1 MRYKN
6 IYKYVFLL
14 VFTLSSIASFSQSK
28 KQQELEERRQELRRE
43 IKQINDLLFKNQSQ
57 KKSQTSL
64 IEDLSYKVSVRQNLI
79 KITNQQAN
87 LLTREINTNQKKIT
101 ELREELKIL
110 KDNYA
115 KMIVTS
121 YKSKSE
127 QSRIMFLLSS
137 SNFQQAYKR
146 VQYINQY
153 AEYQK
158 EQGEAIK
165 IKTAQLQDTNKDLL
179 RQKADKQKL
188 IDENRVAQR
197 ELEAE
202 LKQQQSLMAS
212 INKNLNNYTSQI
224 REKQREADKI
234 DREIEKIIREAIAE
248 SNKKKG
254 ATTATASKGFALT
267 PEDKILADNFVS
279 SKGKLPWPVEKGV
292 VKLRYGKQPH
302 PVVKTVM
309 IQSNGVRIATE
320 EHAPIRAVFNGK
332 VLAVQAIKHGNL
344 SVLIQHGNYVTVYKN
359 LSKVYVKKGDNVT
372 TKQEIGQ
379 VFTNPSN
386 KETILSFSIFKES
399 TTQNPADWIY
409 KMW

>member
-1 MRYKN
+1 MGHKHTF
-6 IYKYVFLL
+6 KYIFLL
-14 VFTLSSIASFSQSK
+14 VFTLTSTIGFSQSK
-28 KQQELEERRQELRRE
+28 KQQELEERRQELRNE
-43 IKQINDLLFKNQSQ
+43 IKQINDLLFKNRSQ

-64 IEDLSYKVSVRQNLI
+64 IEDLSYKVNVRRNLI

-101 ELREELKIL
+101 ELRDELQTL

-153 AEYQK
+153 ADYQK

-165 IKTAQLQDTNKDLL
+165 VKTAELQETNKALL
-179 RQKADKQKL
+179 RQKEDKQKL

-197 ELEAE
+197 ELEVE
-202 LKQQQSLMAS
+202 LKQQESLMAS
-212 INKNLNNYTSQI
+212 INKNLNNYTAQI
-224 REKQREADKI
+224 RQKQKEADKI
-234 DREIEKIIREAIAE
+234 DREIEKIIREAIAK
-248 SNKKKG
+248 SNKSAGKKS
-254 ATTATASKGFALT
+254 TASSGFALT
-267 PEDKILADNFVS
+267 PEDKILASNFVS
-279 SKGKLPWPVEKGV
+279 SKGKLPWPVQKGV

-320 EHAPIRAVFNGK
+320 EGAEIRAVFNGK

-344 SVLIQHGNYVTVYKN
+344 SVLIQHGNYITVYKN
-359 LSKVYVKKGDNVT
+359 LSKVYVKKGDMVS
-372 TKQEIGQ
+372 TKQEIGK

-386 KETILSFSIFKES
+386 KESILNFSIFKES
-399 TTQNPADWIY
+399 NTQNPADWIY
-409 KMW
+409 KM

>member
-1 MRYKN
+1 MRYKH

-87 LLTREINTNQKKIT
+87 LLTREINANQKKIT

-179 RQKADKQKL
+179 RQKEDKQKL

-202 LKQQQSLMAS
+202 LKQQQTLMAS

-234 DREIEKIIREAIAE
+234 DREIEKIIREAIAS
-248 SNKKKG
+248 SNKSAGK
-254 ATTATASKGFALT
+254 ATTASSGFALT

-332 VLAVQAIKHGNL
+332 VLAVQAIKNGNL

-359 LSKVYVKKGDNVT
+359 LSKVDVKKGDNVT

-409 KMW
+409 KM

>member
-1 MRYKN
+1 MRYKS
-6 IYKYVFLL
+6 IYKFVFLL

-87 LLTREINTNQKKIT
+87 LLTREINANQKKIT
-101 ELREELKIL
+101 ELRDELKIL

-234 DREIEKIIREAIAE
+234 DREIEKIIREAIAS
-248 SNKKKG
+248 SNKSAGK
-254 ATTATASKGFALT
+254 ATTASSGFALT

-359 LSKVYVKKGDNVT
+359 LSKG
-372 TKQEIGQ
+372 
-379 VFTNPSN
+379 
-386 KETILSFSIFKES
+386 
-399 TTQNPADWIY
+399 
-409 KMW
+409 

>member
-1 MRYKN
+1 MMHKN
-6 IYKYVFLL
+6 TYTKIVLLVFLL
-14 VFTLSSIASFSQSK
+14 SSIVGFSQSK

-43 IKQINDLLFKNQSQ
+43 IKQINDLLFKNKSQ
-57 KKSQTSL
+57 QKTQTSL

-79 KITNQQAN
+79 KVTNQQAN

-101 ELREELKIL
+101 ELRDELQTL

-127 QSRIMFLLSS
+127 QSRVMFLLSS

-158 EQGEAIK
+158 EQGETIK
-165 IKTAQLQDTNKDLL
+165 VKTIELQETNTALL
-179 RQKADKQKL
+179 NQKADKQKL
-188 IDENRVAQR
+188 IEENRVAQR
-197 ELEAE
+197 ELESE
-202 LKQQQSLMAS
+202 LKQQESLMAS

-224 REKQREADKI
+224 REKQQEADKI
-234 DREIEKIIREAIAE
+234 DKEIEKIIREAIAS
-248 SNKKKG
+248 SNKSAGKT
-254 ATTATASKGFALT
+254 TTASSGFALT

-279 SKGKLPWPVEKGV
+279 SRGKLPWPVEKGV

-320 EHAPIRAVFNGK
+320 ENAPVRAVFNGK

-359 LSKVYVKKGDNVT
+359 LAKVYVKKGDNVT
-372 TKQEIGQ
+372 TKQDIGQ

-399 TTQNPADWIY
+399 ATQNPAEWIY
-409 KMW
+409 KM

>member
-101 ELREELKIL
+101 ELRDELKIL

-409 KMW
+409 KM

>member
-1 MRYKN
+1 MRQKN
-6 IYKYVFLL
+6 TFKYIFLL
-14 VFTLSSIASFSQSK
+14 VFILTSTLGFSQSK
-28 KQQELEERRQELRRE
+28 KQQELEERRQELSRE
-43 IKQINDLLFKNQSQ
+43 IKQINDLLFKNKSQ

-64 IEDLSYKVSVRQNLI
+64 IEDLSYKVSVRRNLI
-79 KITNQQAN
+79 KVTNQQAN
-87 LLTREINTNQKKIT
+87 LLTREINTNQKRIT
-101 ELREELKIL
+101 DLRNELKTL

-127 QSRIMFLLSS
+127 QSRVMFLLSS

-158 EQGEAIK
+158 EQGESIK
-165 IKTAQLQDTNKDLL
+165 IKTAELQQTNTALL
-179 RQKADKQKL
+179 KQKEDKQKL

-197 ELEAE
+197 ELEGE
-202 LKQQQSLMAS
+202 LKQQESLMAS
-212 INKNLNNYTSQI
+212 INKNLNNYTAQI
-224 REKQREADKI
+224 RQKQSEADKI
-234 DREIEKIIREAIAE
+234 DREIEKIIRDAIAS
-248 SNKKKG
+248 SNKSAGKT
-254 ATTATASKGFALT
+254 TTASSGFALT

-292 VKLRYGKQPH
+292 VQLRYGKQPH

-320 EHAPIRAVFNGK
+320 EGAPIRAVFNGK

-359 LSKVYVKKGDNVT
+359 LSKVYVKKGDMVT

-386 KETILSFSIFKES
+386 KETILNFSIFKES
-399 TTQNPADWIY
+399 TTQNPADWIF
-409 KMW
+409 KM

>member
-6 IYKYVFLL
+6 TITYVFLL
-14 VFTLSSIASFSQSK
+14 AFTLSSMLGFSQSK
-28 KQQELEERRQELRRE
+28 KQQELEERRQELRVE
-43 IKQINDLLFKNQSQ
+43 IQRINNLLFKNKSE

-64 IEDLSYKVSVRQNLI
+64 IEDISYKVNVRRNLI

-101 ELREELKIL
+101 ELRDELQTL

-127 QSRIMFLLSS
+127 QSRVMFLLSS

-165 IKTAQLQDTNKDLL
+165 IKTIELQETNSALL
-179 RQKADKQKL
+179 KQKADKQKL

-197 ELEAE
+197 ELESE
-202 LKQQQSLMAS
+202 LKQQEVLMAS
-212 INKNLNNYTSQI
+212 INKNLSNYTAQI
-224 REKQREADKI
+224 RQKQSEADKI
-234 DREIEKIIREAIAE
+234 DREIEKIIRDAIAE
-248 SNKKKG
+248 SNKKTGKV
-254 ATTATASKGFALT
+254 TTASSGFALT

-292 VKLRYGKQPH
+292 VKLGYGKQPH
-302 PVVKTVM
+302 PVVKSVM

-320 EHAPIRAVFNGK
+320 ENAPIRSVFNGK

-399 TTQNPADWIY
+399 ATQNPADWIY
-409 KMW
+409 KM

>member
-1 MRYKN
+1 M
-6 IYKYVFLL
+6 V
-14 VFTLSSIASFSQSK
+14 SFSQSK

-43 IKQINDLLFKNQSQ
+43 INQINDLLFKNKSQ

-64 IEDLSYKVSVRQNLI
+64 IEDLSYKVSVRRNLI
-79 KITNQQAN
+79 KVTNQQAN

-101 ELREELKIL
+101 ELRDELQTL

-115 KMIVTS
+115 KIIVTS

-127 QSRIMFLLSS
+127 QSRVMFLLSS

-146 VQYINQY
+146 VKYINQY
-153 AEYQK
+153 ADYQK
-158 EQGEAIK
+158 EQGETIK
-165 IKTAQLQDTNKDLL
+165 IKTAELQETNTALL
-179 RQKADKQKL
+179 KQKEDKQKL
-188 IDENRVAQR
+188 IDDNRIAQR
-197 ELEAE
+197 ELETE
-202 LKQQQSLMAS
+202 LKQQESLMAS

-224 REKQREADKI
+224 REKQREANKI
-234 DREIEKIIREAIAE
+234 DREIEKIIRDAIAS
-248 SNKKKG
+248 SNKKAGKP
-254 ATTATASKGFALT
+254 TATSKGFALT
-267 PEDKILADNFVS
+267 PEDKVLASNFVS

-320 EHAPIRAVFNGK
+320 ENAPVRAVFNGK

-399 TTQNPADWIY
+399 ATQNPAEWIY
-409 KMW
+409 KM

>member
-101 ELREELKIL
+101 ELRDELKIL

-179 RQKADKQKL
+179 RQKEDKQKL

-202 LKQQQSLMAS
+202 LKQQQTLMAS

-409 KMW
+409 KM

>member
-1 MRYKN
+1 MRYKS

-14 VFTLSSIASFSQSK
+14 VFTLSSIGSFSQSK

-101 ELREELKIL
+101 ELRDELKIL

-224 REKQREADKI
+224 RGKQREADKI

-254 ATTATASKGFALT
+254 TTTATASKGFALT

-302 PVVKTVM
+302 PVVKTVT

-409 KMW
+409 KM

>member
-1 MRYKN
+1 MHKKTYT
-6 IYKYVFLL
+6 IIFLL
-14 VFTLSSIASFSQSK
+14 VFLLSSIVSFSQSK
-28 KQQELEERRQELRRE
+28 KQQELEERRQELSRE
-43 IKQINDLLFKNQSQ
+43 IKQINDLLFKNKSQ
-57 KKSQTSL
+57 QKTQTSL

-101 ELREELKIL
+101 ELRDELQTL

-127 QSRIMFLLSS
+127 QSRVMFLLSS

-158 EQGEAIK
+158 EQGELIK
-165 IKTAQLQDTNKDLL
+165 VKTLELQETNTALL
-179 RQKADKQKL
+179 KQKTDKQKL

-197 ELEAE
+197 ELEVE

-212 INKNLNNYTSQI
+212 INKNLNNYTAQI
-224 REKQREADKI
+224 REKQREADQI

-248 SNKKKG
+248 SNKNKG
-254 ATTATASKGFALT
+254 TTTAAASKGFALT

-292 VKLRYGKQPH
+292 VKLGYGKQPH

-320 EHAPIRAVFNGK
+320 ENAPIRAVFNGK

-386 KETILSFSIFKES
+386 KETILNFSIFKES
-399 TTQNPADWIY
+399 ATQNPADWIY
-409 KMW
+409 KM